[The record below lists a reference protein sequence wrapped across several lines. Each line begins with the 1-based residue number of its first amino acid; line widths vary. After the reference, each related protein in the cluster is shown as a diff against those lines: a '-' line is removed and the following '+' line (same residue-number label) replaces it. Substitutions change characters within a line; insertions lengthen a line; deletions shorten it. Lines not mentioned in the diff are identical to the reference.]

1 MHAQFPLE
9 CNAKS
14 SANSESKSS
23 TLLLLQTILFA
34 ASSSFFSLHPNSSRM
49 RTHRT
54 NYHLQTAP
62 TVIIVHI
69 ELSDYPPVLIVPP
82 PSHAY
87 FGFQTAWLCWFSPL
101 SFVLCR
107 RLRCRFFLFI
117 VRRRRAPLITH
128 IYLSTYVLAASEI
141 RVSAIRQE
149 ASLRCSRNISPEN
162 YSGNFHLVLYK
173 SYLKFI
179 TSW

>member
-69 ELSDYPPVLIVPP
+69 ELSDYPPALIVPP

-87 FGFQTAWLCWFSPL
+87 FGSQTAWLCWFSPL

-107 RLRCRFFLFI
+107 RLRCRFFSFYCEKGASSPHYPHLSIF
-117 VRRRRAPLITH
+117 VRTCCERDT
-128 IYLSTYVLAASEI
+128 
-141 RVSAIRQE
+141 RVSNTARSEFTVLEEYKSGKLFRQE
-149 ASLRCSRNISPEN
+149 FFSSCFGQI
-162 YSGNFHLVLYK
+162 VL
-173 SYLKFI
+173 
-179 TSW
+179 